1 MESVDTKKE
10 VVIVL
15 EFSQF
20 ERLKEQCRANTSYN
34 SDPCQLSYN
43 MGMLRVLELLRDGFV
58 YETRRN

>member
-1 MESVDTKKE
+1 MIESDSTKKE

-20 ERLKEQCRANTSYN
+20 EKLKEKCRANTSYN
-34 SDPCQLSYN
+34 SDPCQLAYN

-58 YETRRN
+58 YEK